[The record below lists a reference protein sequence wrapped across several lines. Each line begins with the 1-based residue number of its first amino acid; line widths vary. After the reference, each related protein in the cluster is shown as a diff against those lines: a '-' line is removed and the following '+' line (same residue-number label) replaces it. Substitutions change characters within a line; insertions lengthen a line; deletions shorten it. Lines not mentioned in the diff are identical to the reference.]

1 MKNEIS
7 RREEK
12 NDDDD
17 DKRFQTNKGKC
28 FPVSNFCSCEVG
40 TLFKRKYFQKTF
52 FTELKQF
59 RFFGNF
65 LKHICQ
71 LFLGI

>member
-7 RREEK
+7 RREED
-12 NDDDD
+12 DDDD

-40 TLFKRKYFQKTF
+40 TLNSKENISKKLHLTF
-52 FTELKQF
+52 LLNLS
-59 RFFGNF
+59 GPH
-65 LKHICQ
+65 LLI
-71 LFLGI
+71 IS